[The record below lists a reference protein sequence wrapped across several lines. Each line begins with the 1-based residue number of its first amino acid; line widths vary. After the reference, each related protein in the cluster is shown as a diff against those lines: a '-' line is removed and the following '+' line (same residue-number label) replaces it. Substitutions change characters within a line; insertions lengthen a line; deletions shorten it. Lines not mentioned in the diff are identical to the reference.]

1 MDLGAK
7 CSNVLIKTLE
17 PINYVNKFRKR
28 NVLIVG
34 NGMLAHEFSD
44 YRDDNDIIIFASGVS
59 NSDEI
64 SENEFERE
72 EELLTKTID
81 NISSEKIIYF
91 STCAMYDKYL
101 VDNRYTKHKLHMES
115 YIKKNVKN
123 FIIARLP
130 QVIGKSN
137 NKQQLMG
144 FLYDK
149 ILNNE
154 EFELFNIDRNIIDI
168 RDVKK
173 ILEYSLT
180 NHLFN
185 RETINIAN
193 PKNINMITLMGY
205 IENIFEKKAT
215 YSIKNL
221 EGSFYIDIEKISP
234 IIKKLNLFG
243 PTYMRDIIKVNY
255 G

>member
-17 PINYVNKFRKR
+17 PINYINKFRKR
-28 NVLIVG
+28 NILVIG
-34 NGMLAHEFSD
+34 SGMLAHEFSD
-44 YRDDNDIIIFASGVS
+44 YKDDNDIIIFASGVS
-59 NSDEI
+59 NSRETRE
-64 SENEFERE
+64 SEFERE
-72 EELLTKTID
+72 KELLIATID

-91 STCAMYDKYL
+91 STCAMYDSYF
-101 VDNRYTKHKLHMES
+101 DNNRYIKHKLHMES

-130 QVIGKSN
+130 QVMGKSN

-154 EFELFNIDRNIIDI
+154 EFELFNIDRNIIDVQ
-168 RDVKK
+168 DVKK

-193 PKNINMITLMGY
+193 PKNINMITLVGY
-205 IENIFEKKAT
+205 IENIFEKKAI

-221 EGSFYIDIEKISP
+221 EGSFCIDIEKISP

-243 PTYMRDIIKVNY
+243 PTCMRDIIKVNY

>member
-1 MDLGAK
+1 M
-7 CSNVLIKTLE
+7 KTLGS
-17 PINYVNKFRKR
+17 ISYVNKFRKR

-64 SENEFERE
+64 REGEFKRE
-72 EELLTKTID
+72 KELLTKTID
-81 NISSEKIIYF
+81 NISSKKIIYF
-91 STCAMYDKYL
+91 STCAMYDKYFAN
-101 VDNRYTKHKLHMES
+101 NRYTKHKLHMES

-130 QVIGKSN
+130 QVMGKNN

-154 EFELFNIDRNIIDI
+154 EFELFNIDRNIIDVQ
-168 RDVKK
+168 DVKK

-193 PKNINMITLMGY
+193 PKNINMITLVGY
-205 IENIFEKKAT
+205 IENIFKKKAI
-215 YSIKNL
+215 YSVKNL

-234 IIKKLNLFG
+234 IIKKLNLFSS
-243 PTYMRDIIKVNY
+243 TYIRDIIKANY
-255 G
+255 E